1 VVNFQAEKWSVFK
14 WKKHF
19 VNEINSIL
27 QIIKVPNLP
36 SFMDGVINLRGRVIL
51 VINLGTKLGMQ
62 RKKHDKNAR
71 IIVVEVFGKIMRI

>member
-1 VVNFQAEKWSVFK
+1 
-14 WKKHF
+14 
-19 VNEINSIL
+19 
-27 QIIKVPNLP
+27 
-36 SFMDGVINLRGRVIL
+36 MDGVINLRGRVIL